1 MDKGKGTKMNWT
13 QADASKSKTIPIGWA
28 SPTSFRIP
36 IPKNEKERLA
46 ALKAFQILDTPPE
59 KEFDDITA
67 LAACIC
73 GTPIAIISLVDSDR
87 QWFKS
92 KIGVSATE
100 TAREIAFCAHAIME
114 RDLFIIRDASKDV
127 RFARHPFVT
136 ADPQI
141 RFYAGAPLIASD
153 DCILGTLSV
162 ADQVPREMTSEQAE
176 ALRILGRHIIHLLEN
191 RRRMHKLERQLAVQ
205 TDGQVTSPA

>member
-1 MDKGKGTKMNWT
+1 MDKANNT
-13 QADASKSKTIPIGWA
+13 QTTRAGADADKPKNIPIGWA
-28 SPTSFRIP
+28 SSTSFRMP

-46 ALKAFQILDTPPE
+46 ALKAFRILDTPPE

-73 GTPIAIISLVDSDR
+73 GTPIAMISLVDSDR

-100 TAREIAFCAHAIME
+100 TARGIAFCAHAIME
-114 RDLFIIRDASKDV
+114 RELFIIRDASKDA
-127 RFARHPFVT
+127 RFAQNPLVT
-136 ADPQI
+136 ADPKI

-153 DCILGTLSV
+153 DFALGTLCV
-162 ADQVPREMTSEQAE
+162 VDQVPRDLTPEQAE
-176 ALRILGRHIIHLLEN
+176 ALRILGRHVIHLLEN
-191 RRRMHKLERQLAVQ
+191 RRKLHSLERNLASLA
-205 TDGQVTSPA
+205 DK

>member
-1 MDKGKGTKMNWT
+1 MDKGKETKMNWT
-13 QADASKSKTIPIGWA
+13 DVNTSKPQTIPIGWA
-28 SPTSFRIP
+28 SSTSFRIP

-46 ALKAFQILDTPPE
+46 ALQTFQILDTPPE

-73 GTPIAIISLVDSDR
+73 GTPIAIISLVDSKR

-114 RDLFIIRDASKDV
+114 RNLFIVRDASKDV
-127 RFARHPFVT
+127 RFAQHPFVT
-136 ADPQI
+136 ADPLI

-153 DCILGTLSV
+153 DCVLGTLCV
-162 ADQVPREMTSEQAE
+162 VDQVPRELTSEQAE
-176 ALRILGRHIIHLLEN
+176 ALRILGRHVIHLLEN
-191 RRRMHKLERQLAVQ
+191 RRRMHKLERKLAVE
-205 TDGQVTSPA
+205 TDG